1 MRRRAAR
8 EPLAAACAMV
18 LVLSLASGGCAGVR
32 PSHPPAAQTSAE
44 PAREA
49 QPQTAQIDTPVS
61 DKAVSDKAVS
71 DKALSDAAQTQA
83 AAPSTEPPDGR
94 SATPPCT
101 CTEVKPKPRPR
112 TKHKHVR
119 KAAPPQLSTSPAVEE
134 MPPGGTVVAEVRSTP
149 VSVVSILGKR
159 VKGPKGEDLGR
170 VVDVLADASGRVRT
184 AIIDFGGFLGVGN
197 HRIAVDWPLLR
208 FDPTSAESPL
218 LLSVNV
224 EQLRTAPEYKD
235 NPRPQTL
242 MEPDAKAPPR
252 TDSAPEP
259 KK

>member
-1 MRRRAAR
+1 
-8 EPLAAACAMV
+8 MV
-18 LVLSLASGGCAGVR
+18 LLLSLASGGCAGLR
-32 PSHPPAAQTSAE
+32 PNHPPAAQTAAE
-44 PAREA
+44 PASGA

-61 DKAVSDKAVS
+61 DKAVSDAPVS
-71 DKALSDAAQTQA
+71 DAPVGGKTVSDAAQAQA
-83 AAPSTEPPDGR
+83 AAPSTEPSTDGR

-101 CTEVKPKPRPR
+101 CAEAKPKPRPR

-119 KAAPPQLSTSPAVEE
+119 KAAPPQLSTAPVVAETA
-134 MPPGGTVVAEVRSTP
+134 PGSTVVAEVRSMP

-208 FDPTSAESPL
+208 FDPKSAESPL

-252 TDSAPEP
+252 TDSASEP

>member
-1 MRRRAAR
+1 
-8 EPLAAACAMV
+8 MV
-18 LVLSLASGGCAGVR
+18 LLLSLASGGCAGLR
-32 PSHPPAAQTSAE
+32 PNHPPPEQTAAE

-49 QPQTAQIDTPVS
+49 QPQTAQIGTPV
-61 DKAVSDKAVS
+61 
-71 DKALSDAAQTQA
+71 SDAAQTQA
-83 AAPSTEPPDGR
+83 AAPSSEPSTDVR
-94 SATPPCT
+94 SAPPPCT
-101 CTEVKPKPRPR
+101 CAEAKPKPRPR

-119 KAAPPQLSTSPAVEE
+119 KAAPRQLSTAPVVEE
-134 MPPGGTVVAEVRSTP
+134 TTPGSTVVAEVRSTP

-170 VVDVLADASGRVRT
+170 VVDVLADATGRVRT

-242 MEPDAKAPPR
+242 MEPDAKAPST